1 MDLLHPPSPR
11 LRTLDAKRPSRARLR
26 HALGEDFPHGLRRR
40 NLIGNHIDRGD
51 RLIAKRDK
59 PDDGA

>member
-40 NLIGNHIDRGD
+40 NLIGNHINCRDRFIAEGD
-51 RLIAKRDK
+51 Q